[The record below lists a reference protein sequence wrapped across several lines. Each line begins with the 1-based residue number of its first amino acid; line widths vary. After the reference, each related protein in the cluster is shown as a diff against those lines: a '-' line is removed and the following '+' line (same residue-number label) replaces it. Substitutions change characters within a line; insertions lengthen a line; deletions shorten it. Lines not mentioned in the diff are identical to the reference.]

1 MRINTKYNILY
12 LKGFNVAG
20 PPHAYVRIYDTQIPS
35 KQRTMPMPTYY
46 PEDSTEEIPE
56 EYFDEELFQFT
67 NDSIVYADEE
77 Q

>member
-1 MRINTKYNILY
+1 MP
-12 LKGFNVAG
+12 G
-20 PPHAYVRIYDTQIPS
+20 PPHAYVRIYDTLVAG
-35 KQRTMPMPTYY
+35 KQHTMPMPTYY